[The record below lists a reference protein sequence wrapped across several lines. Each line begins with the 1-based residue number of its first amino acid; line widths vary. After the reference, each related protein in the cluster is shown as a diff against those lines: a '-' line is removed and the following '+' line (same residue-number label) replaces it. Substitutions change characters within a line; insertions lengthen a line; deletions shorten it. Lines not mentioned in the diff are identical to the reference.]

1 MAIKFEKVSFT
12 YNVGTPFEYPAL
24 KEINFEIKDNSFV
37 ALVGHTGS
45 GKSTL
50 MQLFNGLLKP
60 TVGKVEIDNF
70 SLDTHTPNKDLK
82 PLRKKVGLVFQLPE
96 NQLFEENILKEVM
109 FGPLNF
115 GFSRQEAEESAKLWL
130 KKVGIASEFY
140 HRSPFDLSGGQK
152 RRVAIASVMAS
163 KPDILCLDEPA
174 AGLDPEGKK
183 ELYKLLEQYHQQG
196 HTIVVVTH
204 DMEDIVDYAEEMLV
218 LEEGKLIAQDKTD
231 KLFNQSNWLKKHHL
245 LEPKI
250 YGFKQLL
257 SQKGFSIKEG
267 KITLTSLV
275 EDVIDE
281 INRREPKQ

>member
-12 YNVGTPFEYPAL
+12 YNQGTPFEYPAL
-24 KEINFEIKDNSFV
+24 KDIEFKIEDNSFV

-60 TVGKVEIDNF
+60 SKGKVRIDNF
-70 SLDTHTPNKDLK
+70 LLDSNTSNRGLKSL
-82 PLRKKVGLVFQLPE
+82 RRKVGLVFQLPE

-115 GFSRQEAEESAKLWL
+115 GFSKQKAEENAKLWL
-130 KKVGIASEFY
+130 SRVGIESELY
-140 HRSPFDLSGGQK
+140 LRSPFDLSGGQK

-163 KPDILCLDEPA
+163 NPDILCLDEPA

-183 ELYKLLEQYHQQG
+183 ELYELLADYHKQG
-196 HTIVVVTH
+196 HTIIVVTH
-204 DMEDIVDYAEEMLV
+204 DMEDIVGYAEEMLV
-218 LEEGKLIAQDKTD
+218 LEEGRIISQDRINN
-231 KLFNQSNWLKKHHL
+231 LFNKGKWLEQHHL

-250 YGFKQLL
+250 YRFKKLL
-257 SQKGFSIKEG
+257 IEKGFSIK
-267 KITLTSLV
+267 
-275 EDVIDE
+275 DDE
-281 INRREPKQ
+281 INLSRLVSRLSEEIKGEGPRI